1 MKKIL
6 KGIGILLLILA
17 IGAGG
22 LAWYAKTH
30 EKQIIDFA
38 KKELEKHLITDV
50 RFSEASFSL
59 LEHFPN
65 ASISFEDVLIYDT
78 QKEPDTLLHAKK
90 FALEF
95 DIVDIIKEDYKV
107 KSLGVWNGETN
118 LIREKDGKVNYVF
131 WKETASENESMSFG
145 LENAHMHQ
153 IKFKLQDA
161 PADLFL
167 KVNVDDLALSGG
179 LDGEVLDLDL
189 AIDADYAL
197 VEVDEVAW
205 LKGLPVNGEVKMVI
219 DLENERYTFEKS
231 QLHILGIPLEGRG
244 SFENTPE
251 AVLCAFEASG
261 NHLDLE
267 KLLLALP
274 EEVSD
279 PLTAY
284 QIEGDADVQVTIS
297 GAAGNQQKP
306 KVDVIAEVKD
316 GSLEHKHS
324 GSSIQRIHSNVDYHF
339 SDKETLNLKNF
350 RARIAG
356 ADISGD
362 AYLEDLS
369 SPIIQANLRGGASL
383 AELQK
388 LFFNDHPV
396 RFSGDTKFNLA
407 CEGRLP
413 NWKISTD
420 DLKFNGDVQW
430 DLGEIQVPDL
440 APIQASLI
448 AKASNAVVA
457 LERLSLDGPNS
468 DLMISGEVKDL
479 LGYIQNERDI
489 DLNLKVLSQAI
500 DMQDFLTPSES
511 GTISEFQWPERMSG
525 GITVH
530 SNRIQH
536 DAFVAEEV
544 KGKVNF
550 REGFLAANDIRMKT
564 MKGVI
569 TGSAELN
576 ENGELLLF
584 SSDLN
589 GQAIDVHKL
598 FNSFQNFGQDFLI
611 ADHVKGKCSADANVR
626 FTMTKTMDVDTKSI
640 IAKAKMKI
648 EDGELIELDQMGEI
662 CEYLR
667 ENNLISSMV
676 DANQLEA
683 SLKHVYFEELSNEI
697 EIEDSRIRVPKM
709 DIASSAMDIS
719 IEGEHG
725 FDQSIDYSMG
735 FYLRD
740 LWKEGKQNDYGEV
753 EDDGLGNRF
762 FLRMTG
768 TTDNPEF
775 GYDRLAHK
783 QQRREDLQREKQVLR
798 TILKED
804 LNPFKRKK
812 KEEENSKES
821 EGIVVSVSQP
831 DEPEQEEEEKKG
843 LKGLFSKKNKK
854 KESENIDL
862 DEDDD
867 DF

>member
-1 MKKIL
+1 MKKFL
-6 KGIGILLLILA
+6 KGIGILFLLLA

-22 LAWYAKTH
+22 LAWYANTH
-30 EKQIIDFA
+30 EEEIIAFA

-50 RFSEASFSL
+50 KFSEASFSL
-59 LEHFPN
+59 LAHFPN

-78 QKEPDTLLHAKK
+78 QKNPDTLLHAKK

-95 DIVDIIKEDYKV
+95 DIIDILKENYNV
-107 KSLGVWNGETN
+107 TSLGVWNGETN
-118 LIREKDGKVNYVF
+118 LIREKDGTVNYVF
-131 WKETASENESMSFG
+131 WKETSSEGESMSFG
-145 LENAHMHQ
+145 LQDAHLHQ
-153 IKFKLQDA
+153 IRVNLQDA

-167 KVNVDDLALSGG
+167 NVTVDDLALSGS
-179 LDGEVLDLDL
+179 LNGEVLDLDMD
-189 AIDADYAL
+189 IDADYAL
-197 VEVDEVAW
+197 VEVDEIAW
-205 LKGLPVNGEVKMVI
+205 LKGLPVNGEIKMAI
-219 DLENERYTFEKS
+219 DLEHERYTFERS
-231 QLHILGIPLEGRG
+231 QLRILGIPLEGRG

-261 NHLDLE
+261 TKLDLE

-284 QIEGDADVQVTIS
+284 EIAGDANLQVTIS
-297 GAAGNQQKP
+297 GAAGNEQKP
-306 KVDVIAEVKD
+306 EVDVVAEVTG

-324 GSSIQRIHSNVDYHF
+324 GSSIERIHSNVDYHF

-350 RARIAG
+350 SARIAG
-356 ADISGD
+356 ADIAGN
-362 AYLEDLS
+362 AHLENLS
-369 SPIIQANLRGGASL
+369 SPSLTANLRGGASL
-383 AELQK
+383 AELQN
-388 LFFNDHPV
+388 LFFNEEKV

-407 CEGRLP
+407 FEGRLP
-413 NWKISTD
+413 NWKVSAEH
-420 DLKFNGDVQW
+420 LKFNGDVQW
-430 DLGEIQVPDL
+430 DNGEIQ
-440 APIQASLI
+440 APGLNPIRASLI
-448 AKASNAVVA
+448 AKANNATVA
-457 LERLSLDGPNS
+457 LERLSLDAANS
-468 DLMISGEVKDL
+468 DLMVSGEIKDL
-479 LGYIQNERDI
+479 LGFIQNEEDI
-489 DLNLKVLSQAI
+489 ELSLKVLSQAI
-500 DMQDFLTPSES
+500 DIQDFLASNETGTSPEILWPDRIS
-511 GTISEFQWPERMSG
+511 GQ
-525 GITVH
+525 ITVH
-530 SNRIQH
+530 SNRIQKE
-536 DAFVAEEV
+536 AFVAEEV
-544 KGKVNF
+544 KGVIRF
-550 REGFLAANDIRMKT
+550 RDGFLAAEDVRLKT
-564 MKGVI
+564 MQGVVS
-569 TGSAELN
+569 GNAELR
-576 ENGELLLF
+576 ESGQSLLF
-584 SSDLN
+584 SSDLE
-589 GQAIDVHKL
+589 GQSLDVNQL
-598 FNSFQNFGQDFLI
+598 FTSFENFGQDFLT
-611 ADHVKGKCSADANVR
+611 AKHLKGKCSADGNVR
-626 FTMTKTMDVDTKSI
+626 FAMTKTMDVKPESI

-662 CEYLR
+662 CDYLR

-683 SLKHVYFEELSNEI
+683 SLKHIYFEELSNEI
-697 EIEDSRIRVPKM
+697 EIENSRIRVPKM
-709 DIASSAMDIS
+709 NIASSAMDIS

-740 LWKEGKQNDYGEV
+740 LWKEGKQNAYGEV

-812 KEEENSKES
+812 KEEENSTES
-821 EGIVVSVSQP
+821 KGVVVSISQP
-831 DEPEQEEEEKKG
+831 DEPEEEEKKG